1 MKAIRSGF
9 LMSTALV
16 ALAFAASP
24 VFAEDAATTAKPADA
39 TAAPATDTTKPAAD
53 SAAKPADDSAAKPAD
68 ATKPANDNSAAPAAA
83 TPAPAATTP
92 APAATP
98 APATTA
104 DAATAGE
111 PQNDDLNAVLWDQT
125 SVEAKASWITAYKLA
140 RIRLDQALYHRRWTA
155 AEEQTGHY
163 RRLPP
168 AIILDVDDTV
178 LNTSAYQ
185 AWTVTAGTSYSGK
198 TWDDYVKAEKDVPIA
213 GAVDFLKYAARRGV
227 TIFYVTNRT
236 AGQEAPTVEEM
247 KKFGFP
253 MGNGKVDTFLAS
265 GEQPDWKSAKGT
277 RRAFIAQN
285 YRILLLVGD
294 NMGDFTD
301 KYTGSVAERDAVF
314 EADMHHWGH
323 DWIQI
328 ANPTYGS
335 WQSAPFG
342 NDYKKSADEQR
353 KENKAALSPWSGPSQ

>member
-1 MKAIRSGF
+1 MRAIRFGF
-9 LMSTALV
+9 LMSTALTAA
-16 ALAFAASP
+16 ALMAAP
-24 VFAEDAATTAKPADA
+24 AWAEDA
-39 TAAPATDTTKPAAD
+39 
-53 SAAKPADDSAAKPAD
+53 S
-68 ATKPANDNSAAPAAA
+68 
-83 TPAPAATTP
+83 ATTP
-92 APAATP
+92 AAS

-104 DAATAGE
+104 APAASSSSDTSAPAAASSTAATPAASSDTAAAAAPAAGE
-111 PQNDDLNAVLWDQT
+111 PQNDDLDAVLWDQT
-125 SVEAKASWITAYKLA
+125 SVEAKASSIGAYTLA
-140 RIRLDQALYHRRWTA
+140 RFRLNQALLDRRWTA
-155 AEEQTGHY
+155 AEEQVGQRY

-185 AWTVTAGTSYSGK
+185 AWTVTAGTSFTDK

-253 MGNGKVDTFLAS
+253 MGNGRVDTFLAV
-265 GEQPDWKSAKGT
+265 GEKPDWKSAKGT
-277 RRAFIAQN
+277 RRAYIAQH
-285 YRILLLVGD
+285 YRIVLLIGD

-301 KYTGSVAERDAVF
+301 KYKGSLSERDAVY
-314 EADMHHWGH
+314 EADMKHWGH

-335 WQSAPFG
+335 FQSAPFA
-342 NDYKKSADEQR
+342 NDYSKSADEQR
-353 KENKAALSPWSGPSQ
+353 KEIKAVLSPWSGPTP